1 MKKVN
6 DLFSRVLGDELVNLR
21 TLSACDCGLVDL
33 DGVTNA
39 PNLASLSASD
49 NAIADVLP
57 VTELRKIAN
66 VDLQK

>member
-1 MKKVN
+1 ML
-6 DLFSRVLGDELVNLR
+6 DSSRRVLGDELVHLR
-21 TLSACDCGLVDL
+21 TLSARDCGLRDL

-39 PNLASLSASD
+39 PNLVSLAASD
-49 NAIADVLP
+49 NAVADVLP

>member
-1 MKKVN
+1 M
-6 DLFSRVLGDELVNLR
+6 R
-21 TLSACDCGLVDL
+21 TLSACDCGLADL

-39 PNLASLSASD
+39 PNLATLAASD

-57 VTELRKIAN
+57 VTELRKIAH